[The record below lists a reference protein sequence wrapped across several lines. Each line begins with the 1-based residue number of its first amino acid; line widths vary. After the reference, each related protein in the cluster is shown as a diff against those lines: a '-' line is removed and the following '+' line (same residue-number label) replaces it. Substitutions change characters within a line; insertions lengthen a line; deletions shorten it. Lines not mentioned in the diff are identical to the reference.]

1 MRLPL
6 VGIMLYFAG
15 SAFAGPREEV
25 ARIATTLLETK
36 EDWGENSGP
45 MVDQILAS
53 VDLPPG
59 NPWCAA
65 FNYYCFSRA
74 GFADAVPRT
83 GWSPSW
89 LAGQKKPADKAQT
102 ADVFGIY
109 FSSLRRIAHTG
120 IIEKPCKG
128 YCITIEGNTNNGGSR
143 DGDGVY
149 RRRRPNK
156 TIVIKDWLEEA
167 VSR

>member
-6 VGIMLYFAG
+6 VGIMLCLANPLL
-15 SAFAGPREEV
+15 AGPREDV
-25 ARIATTLLETK
+25 AGIATALLETK

-53 VDLPPG
+53 VDLAPG

-74 GFADAVPRT
+74 GLAYAVPRT

-89 LAGQKKPADKAQT
+89 LAGQKSQPTKPKPQT
-102 ADVFGIY
+102 
-109 FSSLRRIAHTG
+109 SSGSILAHFAESP
-120 IIEKPCKG
+120 IQ
-128 YCITIEGNTNNGGSR
+128 GS
-143 DGDGVY
+143 
-149 RRRRPNK
+149 
-156 TIVIKDWLEEA
+156 
-167 VSR
+167 